1 MDLTIL
7 EKIFEIVK
15 INKSVALVTLTK
27 SKGSTPR
34 KEGSLMAVWD
44 TSFVGSIGG
53 GMVEHRV
60 IEIAREA
67 LEKKLNMDFKYD
79 LLKDAEVGMS
89 CGGSVEGY
97 IKIVNP
103 KNRIVIVGAGH
114 IGQKLYSIIESS
126 DFEKIIIDDRVE
138 CKKIIPDVLIGN
150 YSETIK
156 KLSENENTYFIIVT
170 RGHSTD
176 EESLT
181 AILDKKSK
189 YIGMI
194 GSKKKVIEIKNKIK
208 EQGKKIPEKKLYS
221 PIGLKISDGSPFE
234 IAIEIMAEILKIK
247 NEGELIHRRIKDA
260 NTF

>member
-1 MDLTIL
+1 MELTIL

-15 INKSVALVTLTK
+15 TNKSVALVTLTK
-27 SKGSTPR
+27 SRGSTPR
-34 KEGSLMAVWD
+34 KEGALMAVWD
-44 TSFVGSIGG
+44 TNFVGSIGG
-53 GMVEHRV
+53 GMVEHKV

-97 IKIVNP
+97 IKIINP

-114 IGQKLYSIIESS
+114 IGQKLYSIIQSS

-170 RGHSTD
+170 
-176 EESLT
+176 
-181 AILDKKSK
+181 
-189 YIGMI
+189 
-194 GSKKKVIEIKNKIK
+194 
-208 EQGKKIPEKKLYS
+208 
-221 PIGLKISDGSPFE
+221 
-234 IAIEIMAEILKIK
+234 
-247 NEGELIHRRIKDA
+247 
-260 NTF
+260 

>member
-1 MDLTIL
+1 
-7 EKIFEIVK
+7 
-15 INKSVALVTLTK
+15 
-27 SKGSTPR
+27 
-34 KEGSLMAVWD
+34 
-44 TSFVGSIGG
+44 
-53 GMVEHRV
+53 
-60 IEIAREA
+60 
-67 LEKKLNMDFKYD
+67 
-79 LLKDAEVGMS
+79 
-89 CGGSVEGY
+89 
-97 IKIVNP
+97 
-103 KNRIVIVGAGH
+103 
-114 IGQKLYSIIESS
+114 SS